1 MVTAPKDGVV
11 INLRTHTTGGVLLA
25 GGDVLDL
32 IPTGDK
38 LVLEEKV
45 RPIDID
51 VVQPDLPATIHFVAY
66 KQWTTTV
73 VEGKVTRVSADAV
86 TFRRPDHPRRRT
98 RTRPARG

>member
-1 MVTAPKDGVV
+1 M
-11 INLRTHTTGGVLLA
+11 
-25 GGDVLDL
+25 LDL

-51 VVQPDLPATIHFVAY
+51 VVQPDLPATIYFVAY
-66 KQWTTTV
+66 KQWTTTPV

-86 TFRRPDHPRRRT
+86 TFRRPEPSST
-98 RTRPARG
+98 TKKNPTSARLICFVAP